1 MRRAQAK
8 QSLLWLNFIKMIINY
23 PDSVSLRLKWVAEYH
38 GPNPCAEAAVVV
50 AELTADRMPP
60 GDHVKMAVERL
71 WRQSGMAPADDAAL
85 RHRLE
90 QGGQDDAL
98 LALAMAATTWAQAA
112 LNEVRGHV
120 QHAGAGRAGGAVR
133 LWVGFHHADLSRIA
147 LQLALRTL
155 AGLISS
161 PPHLPALQAELDK
174 LWQACRHH
182 HPDYQARILMVGAQD
197 MEVPCLHF
205 LPGSRYWQFGWGDKA
220 RVFMESASNQDGML
234 GSQWQKSKVA
244 AKALMTA
251 LGLPTPRHVLV
262 ARADELPAAVERIGF
277 PCVLKP
283 LDSGGGK
290 GVTANIRSLAE
301 AQAAFKLA
309 FRQKQDLVMVEAHV
323 QGEDHRLMVING
335 QMVAAIRREPSF
347 VVGDGRNSVAALVAH
362 LNASRSKNMVR
373 SRYLRP
379 IPMDEVLRQHLATQL
394 LTLTDVP
401 APGQRVTLRSNANL
415 STGGMCTDVTALCHP
430 QVRAMA
436 ELLASTSGLATIG
449 IDYLTTDIARP
460 STETGGVFI
469 EMNTTPGLDACVA
482 AAWPEALIARRVL
495 GESVG
500 RIPVDLTITSA
511 DGLEALRKGLEKPR
525 LDAGQALVVRDT
537 LYLGDLVLH
546 VGSSEPWAAVKA
558 GLRNPCV
565 RGMRVICSV
574 EELVGLGCPVDRVRH
589 VTMGLRDGQ
598 AILPPA
604 WEEVIRR
611 HSESVVEARLP

>member
-1 MRRAQAK
+1 
-8 QSLLWLNFIKMIINY
+8 MIDN
-23 PDSVSLRLKWVAEYH
+23 DSGSISVRLKWVAEYH

-50 AELTADRMPP
+50 AELTAHLMPP
-60 GDHVKMAVERL
+60 CDHVKMAAEQL
-71 WRQSGMAPADDAAL
+71 WAHSGMACAHDAVPGPG
-85 RHRLE
+85 LE

-98 LALAMAATTWAQAA
+98 LALAQAASAWARAA

-120 QHAGAGRAGGAVR
+120 RHAAAERAGDAVR
-133 LWVGFHHADLSRIA
+133 LWIGFHHADLSRTA

-155 AGLISS
+155 AGLVNRITHPS
-161 PPHLPALQAELDK
+161 ALQAELDR
-174 LWQACRHH
+174 LWQACRQH

-197 MEVPCLHF
+197 MDVPCLRF
-205 LPGSRYWQFGWGDKA
+205 LPGSRFWQFGWGDKA
-220 RVFMESASNQDGML
+220 RVFMESASNQDGLL
-234 GSQWQKSKVA
+234 GSQWQKSKA
-244 AKALMTA
+244 ATKALMTA

-262 ARADELPAAVERIGF
+262 AREDELPAALERIGF
-277 PCVLKP
+277 PSVLKP

-290 GVTANIRSLAE
+290 GVTANISSLAE

-309 FRQKQDLVMVEAHV
+309 FRQKQGPVMVETHV

-347 VVGDGRNSVAALVAH
+347 VVGDGRNHVAALLAR
-362 LNASRSKNMVR
+362 LNAARSRNMVR

-379 IPMDEVLRQHLATQL
+379 IPMDDVLQQHLATQF

-401 APGQRVTLRSNANL
+401 GPGQRVTLRSNANL

-436 ELLASTSGLATIG
+436 ELLARTSGLATIG
-449 IDYLTTDIARP
+449 IDYLSTDIARP
-460 STETGGVFI
+460 STETGGSFI
-469 EMNTTPGLDACVA
+469 EMNTTPGLDVCVA
-482 AAWPEALIARRVL
+482 AAWPEISIARRVL

-500 RIPVDLTITSA
+500 RIPLNLTITSA
-511 DGLEALRKGLEKPR
+511 DSLNELHRSLENPS

-537 LYLGDLVLH
+537 LYIGDLVLH
-546 VGSSEPWAAVKA
+546 VSSSEPWAAVKA

-565 RGMRVICSV
+565 SGMRLICSV
-574 EELVGLGCPVDRVRH
+574 EEFVSLGCPVDRVRH

-604 WEEVIRR
+604 WEAVIRR
-611 HSESVVEARLP
+611 HSESVVVSGAGDEAQVGSL